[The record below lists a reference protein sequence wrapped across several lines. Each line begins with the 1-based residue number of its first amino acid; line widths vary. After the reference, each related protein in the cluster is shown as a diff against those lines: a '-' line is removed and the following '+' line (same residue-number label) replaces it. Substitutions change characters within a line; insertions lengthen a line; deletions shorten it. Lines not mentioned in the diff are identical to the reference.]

1 MLLQNRPGQAWP
13 SLNGASRQGSIK
25 HPDHWPCE
33 NNLSRQKY
41 SQDLAQCP
49 VLLLAQLV
57 APPIQP
63 GPVRLPAE
71 TAPQERQTQPAD
83 QPVLQPTLKPAPED
97 ADELPTS
104 GGAPALIPSWRP
116 TVIGDSPYSKEEI
129 EAVLKRCGKA
139 TPAKTLRACAAAL
152 TARFI
157 KDGYVNTR
165 VYTLPKPYPGALEV
179 VMGVIAELQVES
191 SDPELKAKV
200 EKQLSPLLGS
210 VLHIPTLEKALVEVR
225 RGGVGKINGN
235 MGRLG
240 SDPTKAVVTLGVEA
254 APPTPLRGDFSIGNN
269 GSPGNGEWRSNAV
282 LLQNDFLKRGDTALL
297 FFELKNDGQL
307 ELGSTLLSAT
317 YTYPLSDRWNL
328 TGSIGYSH
336 SNFVEFIGDP
346 HKLNF
351 RTLQGLIQV
360 DTVFHQGRGLSW
372 TGAAGIS
379 ASRTDSFEGNASVP
393 LVVGG
398 GEDGWMRSGNV
409 KLSTTVSGITGP
421 AGWSANG
428 YFLQGFPGLT
438 NDEHLHN
445 LDRLGIDVGEAR
457 AMGGLAN
464 LTLLAAPNV
473 IFNLRGAG
481 QVAFSSLPSSMGF
494 SLGSDVGLIGLP
506 GSIASGDSGWLA
518 IGELIWTVW
527 KNDKQQLQLIP
538 YVGKGGIH
546 TEIDDVTFDDQV
558 GSGGLIARYTHG
570 RWQVELG
577 WVNTFETN
585 DNPGIWNDWWLGNGI
600 HTKLRYAF

>member
-1 MLLQNRPGQAWP
+1 M
-13 SLNGASRQGSIK
+13 
-25 HPDHWPCE
+25 
-33 NNLSRQKY
+33 
-41 SQDLAQCP
+41 
-49 VLLLAQLV
+49 LLLAQLV

-63 GPVRLPAE
+63 GPVRLPAT
-71 TAPQERQTQPAD
+71 TAPQERRLQQTD
-83 QPVLQPTLKPAPED
+83 QPILDPGLAPTEDESEAPISEGP
-97 ADELPTS
+97 PT
-104 GGAPALIPSWRP
+104 LIPSWRP
-116 TVIGDSPYSKEEI
+116 TVIGDTPYSKEDI
-129 EAVLKRCGKA
+129 DTVLKSCGKA
-139 TPAKTLRACAAAL
+139 TTAETLNSCAAAL

-165 VYTLPKPYPGALEV
+165 VYTLSEPTPGSLEV
-179 VMGVIAELQVES
+179 VMGVVAELQVES
-191 SDPELKAKV
+191 SNAELKAKV
-200 EKQLSPLLGS
+200 EAQLAPLLGS
-210 VLHIPTLEKALVEVR
+210 VLHIPTLEKALVKVR
-225 RGGVGKINGN
+225 RGGVGEISGN

-254 APPTPLRGDFSIGNN
+254 APPTPLRGDFSLGNN

-282 LLQNDFLKRGDTALL
+282 LLQQDLFKRADTALL

-317 YTYPLSDRWNL
+317 YTYPLSDSWNL

-336 SNFVEFIGDP
+336 GNFVEFKGDL

-360 DTVFHQGRGLSW
+360 DTVLYQGEGLSW

-379 ASRTDSFEGNASVP
+379 ASRTASFTGNSSAP
-393 LVVGG
+393 FLVAGG
-398 GEDGWMRSGNV
+398 GKDGRTRSGNV
-409 KLSTTVSGITGP
+409 KFSTTVSGITGP
-421 AGWSANG
+421 TAWNANG
-428 YFLQGFPGLT
+428 YFLQGFPGIT
-438 NDEHLHN
+438 SDKHLHN
-445 LDRLGIDVGEAR
+445 LDLLGIDVGESR
-457 AMGGLAN
+457 ALGGLAN

-473 IFNLRGAG
+473 SLNLRGAG

-518 IGELIWTVW
+518 VGELIWTVW
-527 KNDKQQLQLIP
+527 EKDKQQLQLLP
-538 YVGKGGIH
+538 YIGKGGVH
-546 TEIDDVTFDDQV
+546 TELAGVSFEDQV
-558 GSGGLIARYTHG
+558 GSGGLIARYTQD

-577 WVNTFETN
+577 WVNTFETK
-585 DNPGIWNDWWLGNGI
+585 DNPGTWNDWWLGNGV